1 MKHIPPNNINK
12 IVDERI
18 NEFLTGLRVDH
29 AHTTEGKPIRNNT
42 ITNDEILNL
51 RISLNHECW
60 TVEQFIEAI

>member
-29 AHTTEGKPIRNNT
+29 SHTTEGKPIRNNT

-51 RISLNHECW
+51 RISLNYECW